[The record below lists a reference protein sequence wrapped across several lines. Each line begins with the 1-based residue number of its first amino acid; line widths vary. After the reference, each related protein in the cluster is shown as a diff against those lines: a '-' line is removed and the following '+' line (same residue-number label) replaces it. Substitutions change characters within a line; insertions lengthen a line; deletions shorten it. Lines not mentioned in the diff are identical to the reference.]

1 MTSTRS
7 KSSSQKYS
15 SSHPQDAEFIS
26 LNMVSELL
34 KVQEST
40 MKNFCDVHIQ
50 NTNKR
55 IDQLLIWNIQD
66 VKNILQL
73 SQLARPNWWSC
84 EIK

>member
-40 MKNFCDVHIQ
+40 MKNFCDVHIR

-55 IDQLLIWNIQD
+55 IDQLIRDIQD

-73 SQLARPNWWSC
+73 SQLARPN
-84 EIK
+84 

>member
-1 MTSTRS
+1 MASTRS
-7 KSSSQKYS
+7 KSSSQKYLS
-15 SSHPQDAEFIS
+15 PHTQDGEFIS

-55 IDQLLIWNIQD
+55 IDQLIRDIQD
-66 VKNILQL
+66 VKNTYKL
-73 SQLARPNWWSC
+73 SQLARPN
-84 EIK
+84 